1 MGYSYWEFWDMNP
14 KILEPILEGY
24 KLKRKIIDEDQW
36 MLGGYIFEAITIALG
51 NMAKKKGQ
59 KPRNYFEE
67 ISKPALHKIDEKD
80 VEISE
85 EEKQRK
91 LDLLMAGLRVRQANF
106 ELAKQ
111 KKGQ

>member
-36 MLGGYIFEAITIALG
+36 LLGGYIFEAVTIAIG
-51 NMAKKKGQ
+51 NMFRKRGQ
-59 KPRNYFEE
+59 KPQSYFDAVK
-67 ISKPALHKIDEKD
+67 KPTLNAVKN
-80 VEISE
+80 SE
-85 EEKQRK
+85 MSEAEKQRQ
-91 LDLLMAGLRVRQANF
+91 LDRLMAGLRTKQANF

-111 KKGQ
+111 QKRQ

>member
-36 MLGGYIFEAITIALG
+36 LLGGYIFEAVTIAIG
-51 NMAKKKGQ
+51 NMFKKRGQ
-59 KPRNYFEE
+59 KPQSYFDAVK
-67 ISKPALHKIDEKD
+67 KPTLNAVKN
-80 VEISE
+80 SE
-85 EEKQRK
+85 MSEAEKQRQ
-91 LDLLMAGLRVRQANF
+91 LDRLMAGLRTKQANF

-111 KKGQ
+111 QKRQ

>member
-36 MLGGYIFEAITIALG
+36 LLGGYIFEAVTIAIG
-51 NMAKKKGQ
+51 NMFRRRGQ
-59 KPRNYFEE
+59 KPQSYFDAVK
-67 ISKPALHKIDEKD
+67 KPTLNAVKN
-80 VEISE
+80 SE
-85 EEKQRK
+85 MSEAEKQRQ
-91 LDLLMAGLRVRQANF
+91 LDRLMAGLRTKQANF

-111 KKGQ
+111 QKRQ

>member
-1 MGYSYWEFWDMNP
+1 MNP

-36 MLGGYIFEAITIALG
+36 MLGGYIFEAVTIALG
-51 NMAKKKGQ
+51 NMSKKKGQ

-67 ISKPALHKIDEKD
+67 ISKPALHIIHEKNN
-80 VEISE
+80 ELSE

-91 LDLLMAGLRVRQANF
+91 LDLLVAGLRVRQANF